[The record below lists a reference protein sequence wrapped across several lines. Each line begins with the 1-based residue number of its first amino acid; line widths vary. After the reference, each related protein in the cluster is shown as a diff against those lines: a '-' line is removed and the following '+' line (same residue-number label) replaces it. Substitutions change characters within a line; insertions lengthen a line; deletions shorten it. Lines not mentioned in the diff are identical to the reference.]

1 MIKLKM
7 SIEDISEY
15 QTGILPKNAVK
26 IETPQSIEEMMKK
39 AAPIAA
45 VLCVLMFVTMLC
57 KTVMNKTVVISHVF
71 ILIGFC
77 LGYICLVIHEWLH
90 GIVYPRNAL
99 VTIGKIT
106 CKISFVALASYP
118 LKRRRFIV
126 MCLLPFVLGIIPLLI
141 FIVSPAEYRELNG
154 LMFGMS
160 CMGMVSPFP
169 DVYNVFIA
177 TVYKGNIIKNLI
189 MDCQSYTKYRPN
201 ETTGGIFVSWRRK
214 EELPT
219 GA

>member
-1 MIKLKM
+1 M

-106 CKISFVALASYP
+106 GKISFVALASYP

-169 DVYNVFIA
+169 DVYNVIIA